1 LAQKSCGPPQQLVEV
16 HPNGAQ
22 DGIESITLNLTQAF
36 AVHSMLS
43 FQMPDSRLDRR
54 SSFHPPPQALG
65 DKPAVAFIDM
75 DLNLS

>member
-1 LAQKSCGPPQQLVEV
+1 VEV

-22 DGIESITLNLTQAF
+22 DGIESIALNPAE
-36 AVHSMLS
+36 AVAAHSMLA

-54 SSFHPPPQALG
+54 LPFHPPPQAPG
-65 DKPAVAFIDM
+65 DTPAVASIDM